1 MTFLML
7 IVSMG
12 FCIFILLC
20 LDSMQIFKTRNK
32 DYIATA
38 VVLAVAFGIGPIIG
52 TEDFFIPIL
61 FGGLSLYFAFSSRSF
76 SKGALVLLYA
86 GAMLIGL
93 ANVVTMFS
101 HLWAWQGEHMTG
113 LVPRVIILTIL
124 FTAAYLVRILVK
136 NRMDINIFNNRTMH
150 LLVVTSSIALIIIYI
165 NSDIAILPLPGWMV
179 GVADIGHILFLV
191 CIGTL
196 IVLMV
201 RYISKETKHRTEM
214 LIAESSKKYIQDLE
228 ESYKSL
234 RTIKHDYVNIMSSM
248 KLRID
253 SGDIDGLTKYYYDEL
268 SELNS
273 ELLHQDKLMEDLHN
287 LHISEVKS
295 IFIYKCSV
303 AAGYNIDVSIEARE
317 SIDDIGISTA
327 LLCQILGILL
337 DNAIEAAIETE
348 NKKLSIAIIK
358 NPNSKVL
365 IIKNTWIKKNVAMNK
380 LFELGYST
388 KGKERGVGL
397 HTIRNY
403 TDKING
409 VYLETELDDEVF
421 TQILNIKDDNL
432 GSA

>member
-1 MTFLML
+1 
-7 IVSMG
+7 
-12 FCIFILLC
+12 
-20 LDSMQIFKTRNK
+20 
-32 DYIATA
+32 
-38 VVLAVAFGIGPIIG
+38 
-52 TEDFFIPIL
+52 
-61 FGGLSLYFAFSSRSF
+61 
-76 SKGALVLLYA
+76 
-86 GAMLIGL
+86 
-93 ANVVTMFS
+93 
-101 HLWAWQGEHMTG
+101 
-113 LVPRVIILTIL
+113 
-124 FTAAYLVRILVK
+124 
-136 NRMDINIFNNRTMH
+136 
-150 LLVVTSSIALIIIYI
+150 
-165 NSDIAILPLPGWMV
+165 
-179 GVADIGHILFLV
+179 
-191 CIGTL
+191 
-196 IVLMV
+196 
-201 RYISKETKHRTEM
+201 M

-268 SELNS
+268 RELNN